1 MKFLVERLVLKGV
14 AIGSFKKYIDCH
26 YRMYLLFSLYIAALF
41 VTLTPGVLLRIPKG
55 GSKLTVAVV
64 HGLVF
69 AVLYCLT
76 KELVSRTFYADGF
89 QSSNNAPRPPPS
101 REALEARNRANQQGE
116 ATRAVMAARRRF
128 EDLQQKANQA
138 KVDSRAARAAFM
150 SASASARAALR
161 TAAAAAEA
169 RWAAANTAAMT
180 AAAEVKAVEVRAAAA
195 MAAVAE
201 QRAAARRAWM

>member
-41 VTLTPGVLLRIPKG
+41 VALTPGVLLRIPKG

-69 AVLYCLT
+69 SGLYCLT
-76 KELVSRTFYADGF
+76 YGLVSRTLYADGF
-89 QSSNNAPRPPPS
+89 QSFFQSFGVDS
-101 REALEARNRANQQGE
+101 EL
-116 ATRAVMAARRRF
+116 MAARRRF